1 MEFLTGHHG
10 GRNKISSEEFRHIHG
25 RLVVVVVVVSLLIK
39 IYLKTGIINYST
51 KQSLNRKI
59 SVLNSSLQMLVII
72 KVAFN

>member
-25 RLVVVVVVVSLLIK
+25 RLVVVVSLLIK

>member
-25 RLVVVVVVVSLLIK
+25 RLVVVVVVSLLIK